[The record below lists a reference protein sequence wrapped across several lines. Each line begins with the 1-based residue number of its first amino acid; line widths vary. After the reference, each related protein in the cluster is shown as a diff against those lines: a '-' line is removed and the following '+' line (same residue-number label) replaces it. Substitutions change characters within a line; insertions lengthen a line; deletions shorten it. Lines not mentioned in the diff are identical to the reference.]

1 VEHDLTFDFGL
12 LLQFKVSGGAKMTIQ
27 LVKVPGLGL
36 IL

>member
-1 VEHDLTFDFGL
+1 L